1 MLTAIFNAL
10 SWIVEAITGI
20 FEFIQ
25 WFITSVVECIIMGVR
40 SLAACAVYI
49 EQFPVILIYPFTAII
64 TIAII
69 FKIKG

>member
-1 MLTAIFNAL
+1 MITAIYNAL
-10 SWIVEAITGI
+10 SWLVDAVVGV

-25 WFITSVVECIIMGVR
+25 WFITSIVECIIMGVR
-40 SLAACAVYI
+40 ALGACVVYI
-49 EQFPVILIYPFTAII
+49 EQFPVVLIAPFTAII